1 MSDKASKWR
10 RRSQE
15 FATESDHWRMEF
27 AKLQGDMIEVTA
39 ERNTLRA
46 RKKRVEDAFEL
57 CMTST
62 SQGITKMPQS
72 DWKRLMEAIMGGP
85 MPADEAEEEE
95 EEEP

>member
-1 MSDKASKWR
+1 MSDKASKWQR
-10 RRSQE
+10 RAQA

-27 AKLQGDMIEVTA
+27 EKLQGDMIGVTA

-62 SQGITKMPQS
+62 SQGITKLPQS

-85 MPADEAEEEE
+85 GAIEGEGEEGE
-95 EEEP
+95 

>member
-1 MSDKASKWR
+1 
-10 RRSQE
+10 
-15 FATESDHWRMEF
+15 
-27 AKLQGDMIEVTA
+27 
-39 ERNTLRA
+39 
-46 RKKRVEDAFEL
+46 
-57 CMTST
+57 MTST